1 MAPLLVLF
9 SADCVGKLS
18 ATSLP
23 TPTFWP
29 WFPPAP
35 RWRSEHPQQLWPPD
49 LFPLVFQT
57 PGRGHG
63 RRRGRRRGR
72 RLDCA
77 AGAVLSAVCVGVEE
91 EHWQGRH
98 SDERVEPSAVTQ
110 RADWSAN
117 VEASPTNRFLFFS
130 F

>member
-57 PGRGHG
+57 PGRGH
-63 RRRGRRRGR
+63 
-72 RLDCA
+72 A
-77 AGAVLSAVCVGVEE
+77 AAFVPVVGGGVVGGAVGGAVSTVLLE
-91 EHWQGRH
+91 
-98 SDERVEPSAVTQ
+98 
-110 RADWSAN
+110 
-117 VEASPTNRFLFFS
+117 LF
-130 F
+130 